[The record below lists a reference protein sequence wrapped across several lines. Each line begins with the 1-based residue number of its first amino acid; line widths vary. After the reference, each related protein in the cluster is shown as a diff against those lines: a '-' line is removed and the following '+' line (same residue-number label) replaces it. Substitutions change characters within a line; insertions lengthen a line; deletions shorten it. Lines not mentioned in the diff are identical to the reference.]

1 MRRPEV
7 PTILQLISGKAYTVH
22 FFGIVAVMPLSWFND
37 CHKARKAVEM
47 KSSKQIGEEIA
58 ALQAKVNAIQAV
70 ATEDSRELTS
80 EEQTEIDGIVGVGD
94 KPGQIE
100 ALSKDRERA
109 IRIESLVSNSVR
121 QSVDSQS
128 SNPENK
134 SIKIPA
140 RARATRELVAFKGAD
155 AETEAFKA
163 GKFFQAYFGNKQAR
177 QWCEDHG
184 VYNTM
189 TTGDDLAAGTLVT
202 PEFETAVIR
211 LVESYGV
218 IPRYARVRNMASDVL
233 SVPRRISGMTA
244 YAVGEASEIT
254 TTEPNYAPINLV
266 ARKWA
271 TLTRISSE
279 LNDDAVISIADE
291 IAIEAAQGHAL
302 AADQAGFLGD
312 GTGTYHGVVGLAN
325 ALNAGAIATAAT
337 GNTDATTTI
346 AVFQAAAGKLPEFPG
361 INPVWFVSKPVFWN
375 VMARLQLAA
384 GGNNYVD
391 LGAGPVLQF
400 LGYPVVFSQV
410 LPKTIGSSTKF
421 CYFGDL
427 AMASTLGMR
436 RSLTLASDPSRYFER
451 DEIAFR
457 STMRWDYVVHER
469 GSASESGPIVSLVS
483 AA

>member
-1 MRRPEV
+1 
-7 PTILQLISGKAYTVH
+7 
-22 FFGIVAVMPLSWFND
+22 
-37 CHKARKAVEM
+37 M
-47 KSSKQIGEEIA
+47 KSSKQIGDEIA

-100 ALSKDRERA
+100 AMSKDRERA

-128 SNPENK
+128 SNPESK

-410 LPKTIGSSTKF
+410 LPKTIGGSTKF

-469 GSASESGPIVSLVS
+469 GSASEAGPIVSLVS

>member
-1 MRRPEV
+1 M
-7 PTILQLISGKAYTVH
+7 PTILQLISGKANTVQ
-22 FFGIVAVMPLSWFND
+22 FFGIVAVMPLSWFTD

-58 ALQAKVNAIQAV
+58 ALQERVTSIQSIANQ
-70 ATEDSRELTS
+70 DQRELL
-80 EEQTEIDGIVGVGD
+80 EDEQAEIDAILGTPE

-100 ALSKDRERA
+100 ALSKDRERL

-121 QSVDSQS
+121 QTVDSQP
-128 SNPENK
+128 SNPENR

-140 RARATRELVAFKGAD
+140 RARATRQLVAFKGQD
-155 AETEAFKA
+155 AEAEAYKA
-163 GKFFQAYFGNKQAR
+163 GKFFQAYFGNKQAK
-177 QWCEDHG
+177 QWCEDNG
-184 VYNTM
+184 VLNTM
-189 TTGDDLAAGTLVT
+189 TTGDDLAAGTLVP

-218 IPRYARVRNMASDVL
+218 IPRYARVRNMGSDLL

-244 YAVGEASEIT
+244 YAVGEAAEIT
-254 TTEPNYAPINLV
+254 TSEPNYAPINLV

-325 ALNAGAIATAAT
+325 ALNAGAVVTAST

-346 AVFQAAAGKLPEFPG
+346 AVFQSAAGKLPEFPG

-400 LGYPVVFSQV
+400 LGYPVVFAQV

-421 CYFGDL
+421 AYFGDL
-427 AMASTLGMR
+427 SMASTLGMR

-469 GSASESGPIVSLVS
+469 GSASEAGPIVSLVS
-483 AA
+483 AS

>member
-7 PTILQLISGKAYTVH
+7 PTILQLISGKANTVH

-58 ALQAKVNAIQAV
+58 ALQAQVNAIQAV
-70 ATEDSRELTS
+70 ATQDSRELTS
-80 EEQTEIDGIVGVGD
+80 EEQTEIDDIVGVGD

-128 SNPENK
+128 NNPENK

-140 RARATRELVAFKGAD
+140 RARATRELVAFKGSD

-244 YAVGEASEIT
+244 YAVGEAAEIT

-279 LNDDAVISIADE
+279 LSDDAVISIADE

-410 LPKTIGSSTKF
+410 LPKSIGSSTKF
-421 CYFGDL
+421 AYFGDL

-469 GSASESGPIVSLVS
+469 GSASEAGPIVSLVS